1 MWQFAR
7 AVEGL
12 ADGCQYLGI
21 PVTGGNVSFYNQTGE
36 TPINPTPVIGVLGVH
51 DDVRRRVN
59 MSLTTD
65 GATIALLGETREEFG
80 GSEWAHVV
88 YNHLGGLPPL
98 VDLKAEAAL
107 ASVMVAAGREGLVTG
122 VHDLSDG
129 GLSQTLVESCLRGG
143 LGARITLLGDPFT
156 ALFSESVARAM
167 VVVRPGAEGRLQA
180 SASPPGFRSPS
191 SAWRAATPST

>member
-1 MWQFAR
+1 
-7 AVEGL
+7 
-12 ADGCQYLGI
+12 
-21 PVTGGNVSFYNQTGE
+21 
-36 TPINPTPVIGVLGVH
+36 VI
-51 DDVRRRVN
+51 DDVAQRVR
-59 MSLTTD
+59 SGFTAAGLRVL
-65 GATIALLGETREEFG
+65 LLGETREEFG

-107 ASVMVAAGREGLVTG
+107 ASVMVNAARDGLVTA

-143 LGARITLLGDPFT
+143 LGARVTLHGDPFT

-167 VVVRPGAEGRLQA
+167 VVVTPGAEGRLQA
-180 SASPPGFRSPS
+180 LCESAGVPVAQLGVAGGDALQVTGRGPDGDQQELFSIGLSELREAHERMLPS
-191 SAWRAATPST
+191 YAD